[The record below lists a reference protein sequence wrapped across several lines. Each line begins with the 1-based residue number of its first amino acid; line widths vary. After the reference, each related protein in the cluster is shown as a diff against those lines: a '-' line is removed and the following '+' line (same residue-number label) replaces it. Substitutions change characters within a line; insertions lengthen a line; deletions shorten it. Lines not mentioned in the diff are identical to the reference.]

1 MHFCR
6 GINFACNWQD
16 LKEDLVQDMVACLSN
31 QLKIRCIHELPAHLL
46 RQKLHVAYNNRRSQ
60 QMLACA
66 SPSKRRLRHK
76 QQHRNNETYV
86 YTHSI
91 NGCCH
96 PPPHPPQHTH
106 TQTQSGHTS
115 TCRLH
120 LIFLNIPWCTYFRYE
135 EILQYIKR

>member
-1 MHFCR
+1 
-6 GINFACNWQD
+6 
-16 LKEDLVQDMVACLSN
+16 MVACLSN

-76 QQHRNNETYV
+76 QQHRNNETYI

-96 PPPHPPQHTH
+96 PPTHPPPQHTH
-106 TQTQSGHTS
+106 TNTKWTHANMQIAPHLSQHTMVHIFQVRRNTAAHKAIESGS
-115 TCRLH
+115 TNADETAK
-120 LIFLNIPWCTYFRYE
+120 I
-135 EILQYIKR
+135 

>member
-6 GINFACNWQD
+6 RINFACYWQD

-46 RQKLHVAYNNRRSQ
+46 RQKIHVAYNRRSQ

-76 QQHRNNETYV
+76 QQHCNNETYV

-96 PPPHPPQHTH
+96 PPTPTHTH
-106 TQTQSGHTS
+106 KHKVDTRQHVDCTSSFSTYHGAHISGTKKYCS
-115 TCRLH
+115 T
-120 LIFLNIPWCTYFRYE
+120 
-135 EILQYIKR
+135 